1 MGRLRDLMD
10 GYYRTLDTQGLE
22 AASRYWSPTC
32 EFTAPGMR
40 GRGPEFIRDYIQVFY
55 DGSPDLRHT
64 VRRSVETGST
74 ITLELEA
81 HGSNTGSL
89 RLPIGE
95 VPPTGREWKVSVC
108 VVVQVRDG
116 VFSSYHIY
124 FDMADFLAQI
134 DLLPFALAT

>member
-116 VFSSYHIY
+116 AFSSYHIY